1 VGRRFEPVW
10 AHALDEFGGAM
21 PATKHAFSV
30 DVEDW
35 YQGIELSLEAWVGKE
50 NRVDIGLS
58 KVLELLKERNIKA
71 TFFTLGAVAKSNP
84 KSIRFI
90 AEQGHEIASHTMY
103 HEKIYDLEPKKF
115 LMQER
120 ECKKI
125 LEDISESTI
134 NGFRA
139 PYFSITTQSLWALD
153 ILSQLG
159 YTYDSSISP
168 MQTWR
173 YGIAGTKPGIYQ
185 LKSGLI
191 EFTASLGN
199 FCSHSYGIGG
209 AYLRIYPY
217 KLTKAA
223 LKKSAAKGLSGMFYV
238 HPWELDSKHPRLKIG
253 LKPFITH
260 YSRLGSTAPKLKK
273 LLRDFEFTSVQQAID
288 FELAKG
294 PLKVLNV
301 DVDAKA

>member
-1 VGRRFEPVW
+1 
-10 AHALDEFGGAM
+10 M
-21 PATKHAFSV
+21 SATRHAFSV

-35 YQGIELSLEAWVGKE
+35 YQGIELPLKAWVGKE

-58 KVLELLKERNIKA
+58 KILDLLAERDIRA

-84 KSIRFI
+84 KSIRLI
-90 AEQGHEIASHTMY
+90 TKYGHEIASHTMN
-103 HEKIYDLEPKKF
+103 HEKIYDLKPTEF
-115 LMQER
+115 LKQEQ

-125 LEDISESTI
+125 LEDISESKVS
-134 NGFRA
+134 GFRA

-153 ILSQLG
+153 ILAQLG

-191 EFTASLGN
+191 EFTPSLGS
-199 FCSHSYGIGG
+199 FCSHSYGVGG

-217 KLTKAA
+217 NLTKAA
-223 LKKSAAKGLSGMFYV
+223 LKQSTANGLPGMFYV
-238 HPWELDSKHPRLKIG
+238 HPWELDPKHPQLKIG

-260 YSRLGSTAPKLKK
+260 YSRLGSTVPKLKK
-273 LLRDFEFTSVQQAID
+273 LLTDFQFTTVQQAID

-294 PLKVLNV
+294 SLKVLNV
-301 DVDAKA
+301 DVDAKT

>member
-1 VGRRFEPVW
+1 
-10 AHALDEFGGAM
+10 M
-21 PATKHAFSV
+21 PAIRHAFSV

-35 YQGIELSLEAWVGKE
+35 YQGIELPLEAWIGRE
-50 NRVDIGLS
+50 NRVDIGLT
-58 KVLELLKERNIKA
+58 KMLDLLAERNIKA

-90 AEQGHEIASHTMY
+90 ADQGHEIGSHTMS
-103 HEKIYDLEPKKF
+103 HEKIYDLKPTEF
-115 LMQER
+115 LKQEQ

-125 LEDISESTI
+125 LEDISESRI

-153 ILSQLG
+153 ILVQLG

-191 EFTASLGN
+191 EFTPSLGS
-199 FCSHSYGIGG
+199 FCSHSYGVGG

-223 LKKSAAKGLSGMFYV
+223 LKQSTANGLPGMFYV
-238 HPWELDSKHPRLKIG
+238 HPWELDPKHPRLKIG

-260 YSRLGSTAPKLKK
+260 YSRLGSTVPKLKK
-273 LLRDFEFTSVQQAID
+273 LLTDFQFTTVQQAID

-294 PLKVLNV
+294 SLKVLNV
-301 DVDAKA
+301 DVDAKT

>member
-1 VGRRFEPVW
+1 
-10 AHALDEFGGAM
+10 M
-21 PATKHAFSV
+21 PSTRHAFSV

-35 YQGIELSLEAWVGKE
+35 YQGIELPLEAWIGKE

-58 KVLELLKERNIKA
+58 KTLDLLAETNIKA

-84 KSIRFI
+84 KSIRHI
-90 AEQGHEIASHTMY
+90 AEQGHEIGSHTMS
-103 HEKIYDLEPKKF
+103 HEKIYDLNPTEF
-115 LMQER
+115 LRQEK

-125 LEDISESTI
+125 LEDTSESKV

-153 ILSQLG
+153 ILAQLG

-168 MQTWR
+168 IQTWR
-173 YGIAGTKPGIYQ
+173 YGIAGTEPGIYQ

-191 EFTASLGN
+191 EFTPSIGS
-199 FCSHSYGIGG
+199 FCSHSYGVGG

-223 LKKSAAKGLSGMFYV
+223 LKKSAVNGLPGMFYV
-238 HPWELDSKHPRLKIG
+238 HPWELDPKHPKVKIG

-260 YSRLGSTAPKLKK
+260 YSRLGSTVPKLRK
-273 LLRDFEFTSVQQAID
+273 LLSDFQFTTVQQAID

-294 PLKVLNV
+294 PLEVLNV
-301 DVDAKA
+301 DADAKT

>member
-1 VGRRFEPVW
+1 
-10 AHALDEFGGAM
+10 M
-21 PATKHAFSV
+21 SATRHAFSV

-35 YQGIELSLEAWVGKE
+35 YQGIELPLKAWVGKE

-58 KVLELLKERNIKA
+58 KILDLLAERDIRA

-84 KSIRFI
+84 KSIRSI
-90 AEQGHEIASHTMY
+90 TKYGHEIASHTMN
-103 HEKIYDLEPKKF
+103 HEKIYDLKPTEF
-115 LMQER
+115 LKQEQ

-125 LEDISESTI
+125 LEDISESKVS
-134 NGFRA
+134 GFRA

-153 ILSQLG
+153 ILAQLG

-191 EFTASLGN
+191 EFTPSLGS
-199 FCSHSYGIGG
+199 FCSHSYGVGG

-223 LKKSAAKGLSGMFYV
+223 LKQSTTNGLPGMFYV
-238 HPWELDSKHPRLKIG
+238 HPWELDPKHPRLKIG

-260 YSRLGSTAPKLKK
+260 YSRLGSTVPKLKK
-273 LLRDFEFTSVQQAID
+273 LLTDFQFTTVQQAID

-294 PLKVLNV
+294 SLKVLNV

>member
-1 VGRRFEPVW
+1 
-10 AHALDEFGGAM
+10 M
-21 PATKHAFSV
+21 PSTKHAFSV

-35 YQGIELSLEAWVGKE
+35 YQGIELPLEAWVGKE
-50 NRVDIGLS
+50 NRIDIGLT
-58 KVLELLKERNIKA
+58 KILDLLAERNIKA

-84 KSIRFI
+84 KSIRLI
-90 AEQGHEIASHTMY
+90 TEQGHEIGSHTMS
-103 HEKIYDLEPKKF
+103 HEKIYDLNPTEF
-115 LMQER
+115 LKQEQ

-125 LEDISESTI
+125 LEDTSESNV

-153 ILSQLG
+153 ILAQLG

-185 LKSGLI
+185 LKSGLF
-191 EFTASLGN
+191 EFTPSLGN
-199 FCSHSYGIGG
+199 LCSHSYGVGG

-223 LKKSAAKGLSGMFYV
+223 LKKSAANGLPGMFYV
-238 HPWELDSKHPRLKIG
+238 HPWELDPKHPRVKVG

-260 YSRLGSTAPKLKK
+260 YSRLGSTVPKLRK
-273 LLRDFEFTSVQQAID
+273 LLSDFQFTTVQQAID
-288 FELAKG
+288 FEVAKG
-294 PLKVLNV
+294 PLEVLNV
-301 DVDAKA
+301 DADAKT

>member
-1 VGRRFEPVW
+1 
-10 AHALDEFGGAM
+10 M
-21 PATKHAFSV
+21 SATRHAFSV

-35 YQGIELSLEAWVGKE
+35 YQGIELPLKAWVGKE

-58 KVLELLKERNIKA
+58 KILDLLAERDIRA

-84 KSIRFI
+84 KSIRSI
-90 AEQGHEIASHTMY
+90 TKYGHEIASHTMN
-103 HEKIYDLEPKKF
+103 HEKIYDLKPTEF
-115 LMQER
+115 LKQEQ

-125 LEDISESTI
+125 LEDISESKVS
-134 NGFRA
+134 GFRA

-153 ILSQLG
+153 ILAQLG

-191 EFTASLGN
+191 EFTPSLGS
-199 FCSHSYGIGG
+199 FCSHSYGVGG

-223 LKKSAAKGLSGMFYV
+223 LKQSTTNGLPGMFYV
-238 HPWELDSKHPRLKIG
+238 HPWELDPKHPRLKTG

-260 YSRLGSTAPKLKK
+260 YSRLGSTVPKLKK
-273 LLRDFEFTSVQQAID
+273 LLTDFQFTTVQQAID

-294 PLKVLNV
+294 SLKVLNV
-301 DVDAKA
+301 DVDAKT

>member
-1 VGRRFEPVW
+1 
-10 AHALDEFGGAM
+10 M
-21 PATKHAFSV
+21 PSTKHAFSV

-35 YQGIELSLEAWVGKE
+35 YQGIELPLESWVGKE
-50 NRVDIGLS
+50 NRIDIGLS
-58 KVLELLKERNIKA
+58 KILNLLAERNIKA
-71 TFFTLGAVAKSNP
+71 TFFALGAVAKSNP

-90 AEQGHEIASHTMY
+90 AEQGHEIGSHTMN
-103 HEKIYDLEPKKF
+103 HEKIYDLNPTEF
-115 LMQER
+115 LKQEQ

-125 LEDISESTI
+125 LEDTSESNV

-153 ILSQLG
+153 ILAQLG

-185 LKSGLI
+185 LKSGLF
-191 EFTASLGN
+191 EFTPSLGS
-199 FCSHSYGIGG
+199 FCSHSYGVGG

-223 LKKSAAKGLSGMFYV
+223 LKKSAANGLPGMFYV
-238 HPWELDSKHPRLKIG
+238 HPWELDPKHPKVKIG
-253 LKPFITH
+253 LKPFVTH
-260 YSRLGSTAPKLKK
+260 YSRLESTVP
-273 LLRDFEFTSVQQAID
+273 
-288 FELAKG
+288 
-294 PLKVLNV
+294 
-301 DVDAKA
+301 

>member
-1 VGRRFEPVW
+1 
-10 AHALDEFGGAM
+10 M
-21 PATKHAFSV
+21 SATRHAFSV

-35 YQGIELSLEAWVGKE
+35 YQGIELPLKAWVGKE

-58 KVLELLKERNIKA
+58 KILDLLAERNIRA

-84 KSIRFI
+84 KSIRLI
-90 AEQGHEIASHTMY
+90 TKYGHEIASHTMN
-103 HEKIYDLEPKKF
+103 HEKIYDLKPTEF
-115 LMQER
+115 LKQEQ

-125 LEDISESTI
+125 LEDISESKVS
-134 NGFRA
+134 GFRA

-153 ILSQLG
+153 ILAQLG

-191 EFTASLGN
+191 EFTPSLGS
-199 FCSHSYGIGG
+199 FCSHSYGVGG

-223 LKKSAAKGLSGMFYV
+223 LKQSTANGLPGMFYV
-238 HPWELDSKHPRLKIG
+238 HPWELDPKHPRLKIG

-260 YSRLGSTAPKLKK
+260 YSRLGSTVPKLKK
-273 LLRDFEFTSVQQAID
+273 LLTDFQFTTVQQAID

-294 PLKVLNV
+294 SLKVLYV
-301 DVDAKA
+301 DVDAKT

>member
-1 VGRRFEPVW
+1 
-10 AHALDEFGGAM
+10 M
-21 PATKHAFSV
+21 SATRHAFSV

-35 YQGIELSLEAWVGKE
+35 YQGIELPLKAWVGKE

-58 KVLELLKERNIKA
+58 KILDLLAERDIRA

-84 KSIRFI
+84 KSIRSI
-90 AEQGHEIASHTMY
+90 TKYGHEIASHTMN
-103 HEKIYDLEPKKF
+103 HEKIYDLKPTEF
-115 LMQER
+115 LKQEQ

-125 LEDISESTI
+125 LEDISESKVS
-134 NGFRA
+134 GFRA

-153 ILSQLG
+153 ILAQLG
-159 YTYDSSISP
+159 YIYDSSISP

-191 EFTASLGN
+191 EFTPSLGS
-199 FCSHSYGIGG
+199 FCSHSYGVGG

-223 LKKSAAKGLSGMFYV
+223 LKQSTVNGLPGMFYV
-238 HPWELDSKHPRLKIG
+238 HPWELDPKHPQLKIG

-260 YSRLGSTAPKLKK
+260 YSRLGSTVPKLKK
-273 LLRDFEFTSVQQAID
+273 LLTDFQFTTVQQAID

-294 PLKVLNV
+294 SLKVLNV
-301 DVDAKA
+301 DVDAKT

>member
-1 VGRRFEPVW
+1 
-10 AHALDEFGGAM
+10 M
-21 PATKHAFSV
+21 PSTRHAFSV

-58 KVLELLKERNIKA
+58 KVLELLNEKNFKA
-71 TFFTLGAVAKSNP
+71 TFFILGAVAKSNP

-90 AEQGHEIASHTMY
+90 SEHGHEVASHTMY
-103 HEKIYDLEPKKF
+103 HEKIYDLEPAKF
-115 LMQER
+115 LQQER

-125 LEDISESTI
+125 LEDISESKI
-134 NGFRA
+134 QGFRA
-139 PYFSITTQSLWALD
+139 PYFSITNHSLWALD
-153 ILSQLG
+153 ILAELG

-173 YGIAGTKPGIYQ
+173 YGIAGIEPGIYQ

-191 EFTASLGN
+191 EFTPSLGN
-199 FCSHSYGIGG
+199 FCSHTYGVGG

-223 LKKSAAKGLSGMFYV
+223 LKKSAEIGSSGMFYV
-238 HPWELDSKHPRLKIG
+238 HPWELDPKHPKLKIG
-253 LKPFITH
+253 FKPFITH
-260 YSRLGSTAPKLKK
+260 YTGLSSTVPKLKN
-273 LLRDFEFTSVQQAID
+273 LLSDFQFTTVRQAID
-288 FELAKG
+288 LQMAKR
-294 PLKVLNV
+294 PLEILNV
-301 DVDAKA
+301 DANAQS

>member
-1 VGRRFEPVW
+1 
-10 AHALDEFGGAM
+10 M
-21 PATKHAFSV
+21 SATRHAFSV

-35 YQGIELSLEAWVGKE
+35 YQGIELPLKAWVGKE

-58 KVLELLKERNIKA
+58 KILDLLAERDIRA

-84 KSIRFI
+84 KSIRSI
-90 AEQGHEIASHTMY
+90 MKYGHEIASHTMN
-103 HEKIYDLEPKKF
+103 HEKIYDLKPTEF
-115 LMQER
+115 LKQEQ

-125 LEDISESTI
+125 LEDISESKVS
-134 NGFRA
+134 GFRA

-153 ILSQLG
+153 ILAQLG

-191 EFTASLGN
+191 EFTPSLGS
-199 FCSHSYGIGG
+199 FCSHSYGVGG

-223 LKKSAAKGLSGMFYV
+223 LKQSTTNGLPGMFYV
-238 HPWELDSKHPRLKIG
+238 HPWELDPKHPRLKIG

-260 YSRLGSTAPKLKK
+260 YSRLGSTVPKLKK
-273 LLRDFEFTSVQQAID
+273 LLTDFQFTTVQQAID

-294 PLKVLNV
+294 SLKVLNV
-301 DVDAKA
+301 DVDAKT

>member
-1 VGRRFEPVW
+1 
-10 AHALDEFGGAM
+10 M
-21 PATKHAFSV
+21 SSTKHAFSV

-35 YQGIELSLEAWVGKE
+35 YQGIELPLEAWVGKE
-50 NRVDIGLS
+50 NRIDIGLT
-58 KVLELLKERNIKA
+58 KILDLLAERNIKA

-84 KSIRFI
+84 KSIRLI
-90 AEQGHEIASHTMY
+90 TEQGHEIGSHTMS
-103 HEKIYDLEPKKF
+103 HEKIYDLNPTEF
-115 LMQER
+115 LKQEQ

-125 LEDISESTI
+125 LEDTSESNV

-153 ILSQLG
+153 ILAQLG

-185 LKSGLI
+185 LKSGLF
-191 EFTASLGN
+191 EFTPSLGN
-199 FCSHSYGIGG
+199 LCSHSYGVGG

-223 LKKSAAKGLSGMFYV
+223 LKKSAANGLPGMFYV
-238 HPWELDSKHPRLKIG
+238 HPWELDPKHPRVKVG

-260 YSRLGSTAPKLKK
+260 YSRLGSTVPKLRK
-273 LLRDFEFTSVQQAID
+273 LLSDFQFTTVQQAID
-288 FELAKG
+288 FEVAKG
-294 PLKVLNV
+294 PLEVLNV
-301 DVDAKA
+301 DADAKT

>member
-1 VGRRFEPVW
+1 
-10 AHALDEFGGAM
+10 M
-21 PATKHAFSV
+21 PPTSPAFSV

-35 YQGIELSLEAWVGKE
+35 YQGIELPLEAWVGKE
-50 NRVDIGLS
+50 NRIDIGLT
-58 KVLELLKERNIKA
+58 KILDLLAERNIKA

-84 KSIRFI
+84 KSIRLI
-90 AEQGHEIASHTMY
+90 AEQGHEIGSHTMS
-103 HEKIYDLEPKKF
+103 HEKIYDLNPTEF
-115 LMQER
+115 LRQEK

-125 LEDISESTI
+125 LEDISESKV

-153 ILSQLG
+153 VLAQLG

-185 LKSGLI
+185 LKSGLF
-191 EFTASLGN
+191 EFTPSLGN
-199 FCSHSYGIGG
+199 FCSHSYGVGG

-223 LKKSAAKGLSGMFYV
+223 LKKSAVNGLPGMFYV
-238 HPWELDSKHPRLKIG
+238 HPWELDPKHPRVKIG

-260 YSRLGSTAPKLKK
+260 YSRLGSTVPKLKK
-273 LLRDFEFTSVQQAID
+273 LLSDFQFTTVQQAID

-294 PLKVLNV
+294 PLEVLNV

>member
-1 VGRRFEPVW
+1 
-10 AHALDEFGGAM
+10 M
-21 PATKHAFSV
+21 PSTKHAFSV

-35 YQGIELSLEAWVGKE
+35 YQGIELPLEAWVGKE
-50 NRVDIGLS
+50 NRIDIGLT
-58 KVLELLKERNIKA
+58 KILDLLAERNIKA

-84 KSIRFI
+84 KSIRLI
-90 AEQGHEIASHTMY
+90 TEQGHEIGSHTMS
-103 HEKIYDLEPKKF
+103 HEKIYDLNPTEF
-115 LMQER
+115 LKQEQ

-125 LEDISESTI
+125 LEDTSESNV

-153 ILSQLG
+153 ILAQLG

-173 YGIAGTKPGIYQ
+173 YGLAGTKPGIYQ
-185 LKSGLI
+185 LKSGLF
-191 EFTASLGN
+191 EFTPSLGN
-199 FCSHSYGIGG
+199 LCSHSYGVGG

-223 LKKSAAKGLSGMFYV
+223 LKKSAANGLPGMFYV
-238 HPWELDSKHPRLKIG
+238 HPWELDPKHPRVKVG

-260 YSRLGSTAPKLKK
+260 YSRLGSTVPKLRK
-273 LLRDFEFTSVQQAID
+273 LLSDFQFTTVQQAID
-288 FELAKG
+288 FEVAKG
-294 PLKVLNV
+294 PLEVLNV
-301 DVDAKA
+301 DADAKT

>member
-1 VGRRFEPVW
+1 
-10 AHALDEFGGAM
+10 M
-21 PATKHAFSV
+21 TSTKHAFSV

-58 KVLELLKERNIKA
+58 KVLELLNEKNFKA
-71 TFFTLGAVAKSNP
+71 TFFILGAVAKSNP

-90 AEQGHEIASHTMY
+90 SEHGHEVASHTMY
-103 HEKIYDLEPKKF
+103 HEKIYDLEPAKF
-115 LMQER
+115 LQQER

-125 LEDISESTI
+125 LEDISESKI
-134 NGFRA
+134 QGFRA
-139 PYFSITTQSLWALD
+139 PYFSITNHSLWALD
-153 ILSQLG
+153 ILAELG

-173 YGIAGTKPGIYQ
+173 YGIAGTEPGIYQ
-185 LKSGLI
+185 LNSDLI
-191 EFTASLGN
+191 EFTPSLGN
-199 FCSHSYGIGG
+199 FCSHSYGVGG

-223 LKKSAAKGLSGMFYV
+223 LKKSADSGLPGMFYV
-238 HPWELDSKHPRLKIG
+238 HPWELDPKHPRVKIG

-260 YSRLGSTAPKLKK
+260 YSRLGSTVPKLKK
-273 LLRDFEFTSVQQAID
+273 LLSDFQFTTVRQAID
-288 FELAKG
+288 LHEASR
-294 PLKVLNV
+294 PLEILNL
-301 DVDAKA
+301 DKDA

>member
-1 VGRRFEPVW
+1 
-10 AHALDEFGGAM
+10 M
-21 PATKHAFSV
+21 SATRHAFSV

-35 YQGIELSLEAWVGKE
+35 YQGIELPLKAWVGKE

-58 KVLELLKERNIKA
+58 KILDLLAERDIRA

-84 KSIRFI
+84 KSIRSI
-90 AEQGHEIASHTMY
+90 TKYGHEIASHTMN
-103 HEKIYDLEPKKF
+103 HEKIYDLKPTEF
-115 LMQER
+115 LKQEQ

-125 LEDISESTI
+125 LEDISESKVK
-134 NGFRA
+134 GFRA

-153 ILSQLG
+153 ILAQLG

-168 MQTWR
+168 IQTWR

-191 EFTASLGN
+191 EFTPSLGN
-199 FCSHSYGIGG
+199 FCSHSYGVGG

-223 LKKSAAKGLSGMFYV
+223 LKKSAINGLPGMFYV
-238 HPWELDSKHPRLKIG
+238 HPWELDPKHPRLKIG

-260 YSRLGSTAPKLKK
+260 YSRLGSTVPKLRK
-273 LLRDFEFTSVQQAID
+273 LLSDFQFTTVQQAID
-288 FELAKG
+288 IELTKG
-294 PLKVLNV
+294 PLKVLHV
-301 DVDAKA
+301 DVDAKT